1 MNRHHDVRTRQTI
14 DTINRIRRA
23 GHKKTGVLIR
33 HSERFY
39 PEETEREPFMGLT
52 DPGKNYAHDL
62 GTQLHPSCVPQF
74 YSSPLGRC
82 IETAYL
88 IDKGFTSKTGI
99 STSHN
104 QVDRCLAPFYVKDIQ
119 KTMDLVNQI
128 KSRRF
133 LRQWFDHRMSEEMM
147 EHPVKTADKI
157 CGFMVDRVNALKEN
171 QIAICVSHDWNIF
184 PIKEFKMNLKLE
196 ESGDVGYLD
205 SVVFFKNNRRYY
217 LASYQSDPVRL
228 TL

>member
-1 MNRHHDVRTRQTI
+1 MNRHHDVRTKQTI
-14 DTINRIRRA
+14 ETINRIHLA
-23 GHKKTGVLIR
+23 GHKKIGVLIR

-52 DPGKNYAHDL
+52 DPGKKYAHDL
-62 GTQLHPSCVPQF
+62 GTQLPPSVVPQL

-104 QVDRCLAPFYVKDIQ
+104 QLNRCLAPFYVKDI
-119 KTMDLVNQI
+119 KKAMDLVNEI
-128 KSRRF
+128 KSMQF
-133 LRQWFDHRMSEEMM
+133 LRQWFDNQMSEEMM

-157 CGFMVDRVNALKEN
+157 CGFMVDRLKALKTD

-184 PIKEFKMNLKLE
+184 PIKEFKMNLRLE

-205 SVVFFKNNRRYY
+205 SVVFFENNHHYY
-217 LASYQSDPVRL
+217 LASYQTDSVKL
-228 TL
+228 EF

>member
-1 MNRHHDVRTRQTI
+1 MNRHHDVRTKQTI
-14 DTINRIRRA
+14 DTINRIRLA
-23 GHKKTGVLIR
+23 GHKTIGVLIR

-52 DPGKNYAHDL
+52 DPGKRYAYDL
-62 GTQLHPSCVPQF
+62 GTRLHPSLVPQL

-88 IDKGFTSKTGI
+88 VDKGFTSKTGI
-99 STSHN
+99 STGHN

-119 KTMDLVNQI
+119 KAMDLVNQI
-128 KSRRF
+128 KSQRF
-133 LRQWFDHRMSEEMM
+133 LRQWFDNQMSEEMM
-147 EHPVKTADKI
+147 EDPVKTADKI
-157 CGFMVDRVNALKEN
+157 CGFMVDRLNALETD

-184 PIKEFKMNLKLE
+184 PIKEFKMNLRLE

-205 SVVFFKNNRRYY
+205 SVVFFENNHHCY
-217 LASYQSDPVRL
+217 LASYQTDPVRL
-228 TL
+228 NL